1 MAGGLKTA
9 RKSQMSFPGDTGSD
23 IKKQDIKPVI
33 LQAELCLKKFEEYP
47 ELLADD
53 DAILE
58 SLKEVMDKNAS
69 KMFRR
74 YLQKGVSR
82 VQVFSG
88 KSKTL

>member
-1 MAGGLKTA
+1 MAGELKTA

-58 SLKEVMDKNAS
+58 SLKDISIRFSALLEHCRKIQEAGNICPETA
-69 KMFRR
+69 
-74 YLQKGVSR
+74 QK
-82 VQVFSG
+82 
-88 KSKTL
+88 